1 MVLVFDNLLN
11 FAFVQKFGFLSLA
24 SEEALVFI
32 VVHYRPSRQHA
43 ATFQII
49 DCQHGGKFTWV
60 YQIIIPIDEV
70 CY

>member
-32 VVHYRPSRQHA
+32 VVHYRP
-43 ATFQII
+43 TFQII